1 MRAQILGAGL
11 VAPSP
16 SSIDPFVLHRPST
29 LAEAVELYAEHPD
42 VTIVAGCTDL
52 VAQLR
57 EGRSPTQVLSVRRL
71 GELKDIRLDGHRL
84 TLGAGLTHAEGA
96 GHPRLLQALKPL
108 AEAWSSI
115 ATVRIRYAGTLG
127 GNLMARRTRYEL
139 PVLLAPLDAVLN
151 FAASSGS
158 TDSPRPVEWLWD
170 CEDVTGAG
178 ILQSVTIDTADL
190 AWFGYERSM
199 RPLTTVALS
208 LRVGPDGLVAT
219 ATIGSEQHR
228 PVTVSAPAAAPDL
241 AHSLAAGLPDSVTDA
256 AGSADYRRH
265 VAAVLVRRLMTQALS
280 ELSEPPVE
288 GDHR

>member
-29 LAEAVELYAEHPD
+29 LAEAVELFAEHPD
-42 VTIVAGCTDL
+42 ATIVAGCTDL

-57 EGRSPTQVLSVRRL
+57 EGRSPTRVLSVRRL
-71 GELKDIRLDGHRL
+71 SELKDVTVDDHRL

-96 GHPRLLQALKPL
+96 AHPYLRRALRPL

-127 GNLMARRTRYEL
+127 GNLMARRTRYEM
-139 PVLLAPLDAVLN
+139 PILLASLGAALN
-151 FAASSGS
+151 FAAPSGADGSS
-158 TDSPRPVEWLWD
+158 RPVEWLWD
-170 CEDVTGAG
+170 GEGINGAG
-178 ILQSVTIDTADL
+178 ILESVTIDTADL

-199 RPLTTVALS
+199 RPLTTVALA
-208 LRVGPDGLVAT
+208 LRVRGDGLVAT

-228 PVTVSAPAAAPDL
+228 PVTVSAPAAEPEL
-241 AHSLAAGLPDSVTDA
+241 ATSLAAGLPDSVADA

-265 VAAVLVRRLMTQALS
+265 VTAVLVRRLMTRALS

-288 GDHR
+288 GEHR